1 MQHSSAILLSIPL
14 LSCTSTEESILWEG
28 YLFEQST
35 DGVVPLEDSFLEII
49 DETGST
55 IAEGDTPTGR
65 PSHYQRLTLTPDLLE
80 KPVELRVSSP
90 TTIPILWSG
99 ESPSKSATWLAGGL
113 FAIER
118 DFGLDFLNTFATTV
132 DQELTGTV
140 HLWGEPFRPEEW
152 IDVEISI
159 FDADQEY
166 PIYTFSQLPNGLIS
180 TNVETGIDWFFAW
193 NLPSRPLTLQI
204 DTLDGST
211 ITTMYHP
218 QEGDIL
224 SALYYALP
232 LQETTP

>member
-1 MQHSSAILLSIPL
+1 MKRSSAPLLSISL
-14 LSCTSTEESILWEG
+14 LSCTSVEESILWEG

-35 DGVVPLEDSFLEII
+35 DGVLPLENSSLELIDS
-49 DETGST
+49 TGTT
-55 IAEGDTPTGR
+55 ISEGSIPAGR
-65 PSHYQRLTLTPDLLE
+65 PSHYQRIVLMPDLLE
-80 KPVELRVSSP
+80 QPVELRVSSP

-118 DFGLDFLNTFATTV
+118 SFGLDFLNTFATTV
-132 DQELTGTV
+132 DIEPTGPV

-159 FDADQEY
+159 SDTEQEY
-166 PIYTFSQLPNGLIS
+166 PVYTFSQLSNGLIS
-180 TNVETGIDWFFAW
+180 TNVDAGIDWFFAW
-193 NLPSRPLTLQI
+193 NLPPVPLTLRI
-204 DTLDGST
+204 DTPDGST
-211 ITTMYHP
+211 ITTVYHP

-232 LQETTP
+232 QEELSP